1 MAQIFEATI
10 VYIEQAVEELSSSP
24 LYIRKLAE
32 SLTFRDF
39 IQFLSTGAPHITAPI
54 PEEGV
59 QTCAAQTKKLEDE
72 KKAKGREAPID
83 DRPESSKRRKV
94 RHTDKATSLE
104 EQRKFFSLQA
114 KVSKYNLLKTNK
126 DAHKLRR
133 VAPACSQH
141 LVRRRALA
149 MGVQA
154 AALRETPSSL
164 TSMIMTEKR
173 PS

>member
-1 MAQIFEATI
+1 MEHT
-10 VYIEQAVEELSSSP
+10 VEELSSSP

-32 SLTFRDF
+32 SLAFRDF

-54 PEEGV
+54 PEGV
-59 QTCAAQTKKLEDE
+59 QTCAAQMKKLEEE
-72 KKAKGREAPID
+72 KKAKGREALID
-83 DRPESSKRRKV
+83 DRPESSKRPKV

-104 EQRKFFSLQA
+104 EQRKFFNLLA
-114 KVSKYNLLKTNK
+114 NVSKYNLLRTNK

-133 VAPACSQH
+133 VAPACSHH

-154 AALRETPSSL
+154 AALRETRSSL